1 MVLKTKVHGQTD
13 PCFCCGGTSF
23 LTKSTLLFS
32 YGPALQAPENVHV
45 YSPKHRQQAFC
56 DVEPQFKDTF
66 QASNLNKGVLE
77 DEVDESSRSSFN
89 SSCDVSRSVKTTY
102 IQEKVFVSAKIMSVV
117 EVDGSEDSCSWL
129 SDIGFGYDCMKVSGV
144 KDIPEAY

>member
-1 MVLKTKVHGQTD
+1 MLPSTIITINTGAGNQ
-13 PCFCCGGTSF
+13 F
-23 LTKSTLLFS
+23 LIDFDCEELFDQCINWEWVW
-32 YGPALQAPENVHV
+32 LPEIF
-45 YSPKHRQQAFC
+45 SDIIRW
-56 DVEPQFKDTF
+56 FKE
-66 QASNLNKGVLE
+66 ASNLNKGVLE